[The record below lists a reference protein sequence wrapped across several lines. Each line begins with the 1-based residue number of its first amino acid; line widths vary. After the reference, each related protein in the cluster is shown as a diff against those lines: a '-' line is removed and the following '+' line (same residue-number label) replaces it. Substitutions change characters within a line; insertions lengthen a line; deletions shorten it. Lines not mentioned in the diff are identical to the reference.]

1 MSQHAAAA
9 AIEPCADRLANPLKR
24 YFLAT
29 RPPFLLASLM
39 PALIGLATAYA
50 SGVKIDIVMASL
62 TIVGAVLVHAGAN
75 VLNDYY
81 DALNGTDEQ
90 NRERLYPFTGGSR
103 FIQNG
108 VLTRGETARF
118 GVLLLAVSM
127 LLGLVLWEHSGNG
140 LLIIGVTG
148 LLIAWAYSAPP
159 LALNSRGLGELS
171 IAVAFGLLIVMGSD
185 YVQRGSFDLFPVLAA
200 ISYGLLTSSLLYIN
214 QFPDRRADEA
224 AGKHHLVVR
233 LGPHRARW
241 GYLFLLVAA
250 NGYLLAM
257 VAAEQFTPWVLLA
270 LLAALPGLKA
280 TRELLQ
286 HASAPARL
294 ETAIRMTIPSV
305 LAHGLLVAIGFV
317 VGSWV

>member
-1 MSQHAAAA
+1 MNQHAANA
-9 AIEPCADRLANPLKR
+9 AIEPCAERLANPLKR
-24 YFLAT
+24 FFLAT
-29 RPPFLLASLM
+29 RPPFLLASLL

-50 SGVKIDIVMASL
+50 SGVMINGMMALL
-62 TIVGAVLVHAGAN
+62 TIAGAVLAHAGAN

-81 DALNGTDEQ
+81 DALNGTDEL

-108 VLTRGETARF
+108 VLTRKETARF
-118 GVLLLAVSM
+118 GLMLLGLSM
-127 LLGLVLWEHSGNG
+127 LLGLVLWQQSGNG

-185 YVQRGSFDLFPVLAA
+185 YVQRCSFDLFPLFAA

-214 QFPDRRADEA
+214 QFPDQKADES

-257 VAAEQFTPWVLLA
+257 MVTGRFTPWVLLA

-280 TRELLQ
+280 ALELLRY
-286 HASAPARL
+286 ASEPARL
-294 ETAIRMTIPSV
+294 GVAIRLTILSV
-305 LAHGLLVAIGFV
+305 LGHGLLLAFGLFA
-317 VGSWV
+317 GS